1 MHRAEAGFRRW
12 AAENYMT
19 LAKLVLLTAIGWLVT
34 AMGSAQASFVCP
46 GTCEYASSVVS
57 SADIY
62 ALPYNGS
69 PSILDVT
76 GAPVYDPLEGI
87 VLALDDQTSPTS
99 ASTLTVQIGPVTDS
113 LWIVSDDDETANGF
127 VADERFQLWV
137 SNDGNTWEDLG
148 TFYNDNATIDITS
161 YGTVSF
167 VQLIGIEGNIDCG
180 LSGPPGCISYTNA
193 MEVLAIAGISE
204 AAVVPVPA
212 AVWLFGS
219 GLIGLISVA
228 RRR

>member
-1 MHRAEAGFRRW
+1 
-12 AAENYMT
+12 MT
-19 LAKLVLLTAIGWLVT
+19 LAKSLLLTAIVWLVT

-46 GTCEYASSVVS
+46 GTCLYADSVISST
-57 SADIY
+57 DIY
-62 ALPYNGS
+62 ALDYNGAPDIS
-69 PSILDVT
+69 DVT

-87 VLALDDQTSPTS
+87 VLSVDAGAVPTES
-99 ASTLTVQIGPVTDS
+99 STLIVHMPAPVSNS
-113 LWIVSDDDETANGF
+113 LWIVSDNDETASGF
-127 VADERFQLWV
+127 VADERFQLLV

-148 TFYNDNATIDITS
+148 TFYNDNPTIDVTS
-161 YGTVSF
+161 YGTVNF
-167 VQLIGIEGNIDCG
+167 VQLIGIQGDIDCG
-180 LSGPPGCISYTNA
+180 LFGPPGCIAYTDA
-193 MEVLAIAGISE
+193 MEVIAIAGIGE